1 MAFLLAALLL
11 CAAATAASA
20 KPLVVKPAHN
30 TLGDL
35 VIAEAVF
42 APPAP
47 PETDA
52 APALQGVIDAVSKAG
67 GGTVYL
73 PAGTYTVASRVTVRE
88 GVTLRGDND
97 VSDAAHSTLLRI
109 TADKGNEEAPAAFT
123 IERGSG
129 LVGLSFWYPE
139 QRVPDPIP
147 YPWTVKNAAMPAN
160 DNQTIADCTF
170 INSWKAICIGPEG
183 NELHTFRKLRICA
196 LKTGI
201 SIDSTTD
208 IGRICKVSISP
219 GWWSGCSLPGRPS
232 PAALQAYLLSNDTVA
247 VDIGRSDWEYICG
260 LFVDGYRRGLV
271 FRKGVRGTTNAVM
284 AYSLV
289 SGCAVAVEVSALN
302 QVGFS
307 AYGCIFDGKES
318 ALLAP
323 ESFDAV
329 AQFHSCNFVGAV
341 QQRGSGVVTGHACA
355 LTNSVVDVARG
366 QWLVQDSAVGE
377 VRIGAEVTRARL
389 FGFDER
395 KARIVNAAT
404 NGDVMV
410 CARNPYAQQT
420 EPQAE
425 PKPGAFPRPPSDAL
439 FVVSDFGA
447 SETNDDNAAAFQ
459 AALDAAGKAE
469 GGGTVYV
476 PAGLYRFRG
485 GLTVPT
491 GVELRGCFDVPHH
504 TVSAGSVL
512 MAYHNQGKEDG
523 PPFVSL
529 KEKSGLRG
537 LTFWYPEQPLKAPVP
552 YPWTVR
558 ALGAACWIRDV
569 TIGNAWQ
576 GVDFATHRSDGHMI
590 SYLAGAMFRRGLF
603 VGNCK
608 GEGFVEDVQFNPHYA
623 ARLPARLPRV
633 YGDEPGDAGGHI
645 IQFQREHLEGLVFT
659 DCRDEYLRGT
669 FLYAAY
675 DGLSFKGLCKAQV
688 LMHGTDT
695 GSRAAVFETSRGS
708 EIDFALA
715 QLVSLGDWAKAAIV
729 TLPKNAGDVRF
740 YNSQIW
746 AGPATAVLEGGGT
759 VRLEQF
765 NTLSGPIE
773 VRAGTLE
780 AVNGVFDR
788 ELPAHIA
795 VSSSAK
801 AEVIGTVNER
811 GPLRVEG
818 DPKRVRQAFNS
829 ASVRPAALPA
839 GDAPAA
845 YASSFEP
852 GEPEAATDTVVK
864 RGGGVRKVSDNRCGA
879 VERRDAHS
887 GRRALLFQGVSDDPA
902 YSFAYQ
908 VVHDKPIFVMPDTVL
923 SYWHKPL
930 TAQGRSTALDLLFSD
945 GRVLR
950 EAGLT
955 DSEGRGVS
963 PGAKKGE
970 VGQWTRIAVSLGQY
984 AGLRIE
990 TVMAA
995 YDTRKGG
1002 GRFEALFDDLR
1013 IEAALPPAAWRL
1025 RAEPVGGRVPPK
1037 CEVLIAAGEG
1047 VQVRYTLD
1055 GSNPGPNSPLLAG
1068 PLKLPKAGAVELR
1081 YAPLQLDGGLSR
1093 QVFAELYEIE

>member
-1 MAFLLAALLL
+1 MNPKTLLLSALLL
-11 CAAATAASA
+11 CAAAAWA
-20 KPLVVKPAHN
+20 KPQVVRPVN
-30 TLGDL
+30 NPLSD
-35 VIAEAVF
+35 VIIAEAVF
-42 APPAP
+42 AQPAP
-47 PETDA
+47 PEADA
-52 APALQGVIDAVSKAG
+52 APALQTVIDAVSKAG
-67 GGTVYL
+67 GGTVFL
-73 PAGTYTVASRVTVRE
+73 PAGTYTIASRVTVRE
-88 GVTLRGDND
+88 GVTLRGDSGRQAKD
-97 VSDAAHSTLLRI
+97 GTLLRI

-129 LVGLSFWYPE
+129 LIGLAFWYPE
-139 QRVPDPIP
+139 QRLPDPIL
-147 YPWTVKNAAMPAN
+147 YPWTVKTAAMPAN
-160 DNQTIADCTF
+160 DNQTIANCIF

-183 NELHTFRKLRICA
+183 NELHTIRDVRITA
-196 LKTGI
+196 LKIGI
-201 SIDSTTD
+201 SIDSVTD
-208 IGRICKVSISP
+208 IGRLSRVSVKP
-219 GWWSGCSLPGRPS
+219 CVWLGCGLPNIPIGG
-232 PAALQAYLLSNDTVA
+232 ALCDYLRNQDTVA
-247 VDIGRSDWEYICG
+247 VDIGRSDWEYIWKLSVCW
-260 LFVDGYRRGLV
+260 YRRGLV
-271 FRKGVRGTTNAVM
+271 FRKGLLGTTNAVM
-284 AYSLV
+284 ADSD
-289 SGCAVAVEVSALN
+289 VEACSNALDVVALN

-307 AYGCIFDGKES
+307 AYGCSFEGGGS
-318 ALLAP
+318 AFAGD

-329 AQFHSCNFVGAV
+329 AQFHSCKFDGDVSNA
-341 QQRGSGVVTGHACA
+341 GSGVVTFQACSF
-355 LTNSVVDVARG
+355 TNGAVRARRG
-366 QWLVQDSAVGE
+366 QLLAHDSPLNTVE
-377 VRIGAEVTRARL
+377 LGADVTRARFL
-389 FGFDER
+389 GANASS
-395 KARIVNAAT
+395 ARIDSQCA
-404 NGDVMV
+404 NGDVIVGKDAIVKRGEVKGIGPERPVM
-410 CARNPYAQQT
+410 
-420 EPQAE
+420 
-425 PKPGAFPRPPSDAL
+425 PRPQSDAL
-439 FVVSDFGA
+439 FVVTDFGA
-447 SETNDDNAAAFQ
+447 SETNADNATAFQ
-459 AALDAAGKAE
+459 AALDAAGANE
-469 GGGTVYV
+469 EGGTVYV
-476 PAGLYRFRG
+476 PAGLYKFRG

-512 MAYHNQGKEDG
+512 MAYHNQGQEDG

-529 KEKSGLRG
+529 KERSGLRG

-552 YPWTVR
+552 YPWAVR
-558 ALGAACWIRDV
+558 SLGKACWIRDV

-576 GVDFATHRSDGHMI
+576 GVDFATHRSDGHFI
-590 SYLAGAMFRRGLF
+590 SYLAGSMYRRGLF

-608 GEGFVEDVQFNPHYA
+608 GAGFVEDVQFNPHYA

-633 YGDEPGDAGGHI
+633 DGDKPGDAGGHI
-645 IQFQREHLEGLVFT
+645 IQYQREHLEGLVFT
-659 DCRDEYLRGT
+659 DCREEHLCGT

-675 DGLSFKGLCKAQV
+675 DGLSFKGTCKAQV

-695 GSRAAVFETSRGS
+695 GSRAAVFETASGS

-746 AGPATAVLEGGGT
+746 AGPATAVLEGSGT
-759 VRLEQF
+759 VRMEQF

-788 ELPAHIA
+788 DLPAHIA

-801 AEVIGTVNER
+801 AEVIGIVYER

-839 GDAPAA
+839 GDALTAHV
-845 YASSFEP
+845 SSFEP
-852 GEPEAATDTVVK
+852 GEPEALTDTVVK
-864 RGGGVRKVSDNRCGA
+864 RGGGIRKVSENRCGA
-879 VERRDAHS
+879 AERRDAHS
-887 GRRALLFQGVSDDPA
+887 GKRALLFQGVSDDPA

-908 VVHDKPIFVMPDTVL
+908 VVHDKPIVVMPDTVL
-923 SYWHKPL
+923 TYWHKPL

-963 PGAKKGE
+963 PGARKGE
-970 VGQWTRIAVSLGQY
+970 IGLWTRIAVPLGTF
-984 AGLRIE
+984 AGQRIE

-1013 IEAALPPAAWRL
+1013 IEAALPPAAWRV

-1037 CEVLIAAGEG
+1037 SEVRIMAELGAR
-1047 VQVRYTLD
+1047 VRYTLD
-1055 GSNPGPNSPLLAG
+1055 GSNPGQNSPLYG
-1068 PLKLPKAGAVELR
+1068 EPIRLPKRGAVELR
-1081 YAPLQLDGGLSR
+1081 YTPLQLDGGLSR
-1093 QVFAELYEIE
+1093 QVFAARYLIE